1 MPNRPEV
8 VKGSTRR
15 IKTGCGNLYATINL
29 DEEGNPYEMF
39 TRVGK
44 AGGCAASQ
52 LEAMGRLITLLLRV
66 KTPIEILVKQL
77 QGISCHQPSFQG
89 GAKILSCS
97 DAVAKALSLHAR
109 KEVKI
114 TEQSFE
120 ERKEVEA
127 DAVVT
132 PPVGQISAIAENLR
146 KSEKTLAQGACPECG
161 SPVFFEEGCKKC
173 LCGWSE
179 CG

>member
-8 VKGSTRR
+8 VRGSTRR
-15 IKTGCGNLYATINL
+15 IRTGCGNLYATINL

-66 KTPIEILVKQL
+66 KTPIEILIKQL

-89 GAKILSCS
+89 ETKVLSCA
-97 DAVAKALSLHAR
+97 DAVAKALSLHSR
-109 KEVKI
+109 KEAKI
-114 TEQSFE
+114 TEQPQE
-120 ERKEVEA
+120 ERKEVNS
-127 DAVVT
+127 DAIDKIK
-132 PPVGQISAIAENLR
+132 GISENLR
-146 KSEKTLAQGACPECG
+146 KDKETLAQGACPSCG
-161 SPVFFEEGCKKC
+161 SPVFFQESGRVCSTCDWK
-173 LCGWSE
+173 E
-179 CG
+179 C

>member
-8 VKGSTRR
+8 VRGSTRR
-15 IKTGCGNLYATINL
+15 IRTGCGNLYATLNL

-52 LEAMGRLITLLLRV
+52 LEAMGRLITLLLRA
-66 KTPIEILVKQL
+66 KTPIEVLIKQL

-89 GAKILSCS
+89 ETKILSCA
-97 DAVAKALSLHAR
+97 DAVAKALSLHSRREA
-109 KEVKI
+109 KL
-114 TEQSFE
+114 TEQSLE
-120 ERKEVEA
+120 ERKEVKS
-127 DAVVT
+127 DAVE
-132 PPVGQISAIAENLR
+132 PVDKIKAIADNLR
-146 KSEKTLAQGACPECG
+146 KDKEALARGACPDCG
-161 SPVFFEEGCKKC
+161 SPVFFQEGCKKC

-179 CG
+179 C